1 MKPRSR
7 IVVSASL
14 ISGSPCPSVSTTAA
28 LAGDASIGATSTK
41 SRPPA
46 VRIGA
51 GVVINQNDSPSGRIV
66 SVIIC

>member
-1 MKPRSR
+1 
-7 IVVSASL
+7 VSQRFDDR
-14 ISGSPCPSVSTTAA
+14 GP
-28 LAGDASIGATSTK
+28 AGDASIGATSTK

-51 GVVINQNDSPSGRIV
+51 GVVINQNASPRGRIV